1 MTKAEL
7 RDVDRRIERLLKSQ
21 EEFRKSQEEEFRKSQ
36 EEFRKGNEELREAQK
51 KTDEQ
56 LKKTDE
62 ELRAMF
68 KKREEEQKKVDKQ
81 IENLLKS
88 VDGVTK
94 GIGRIPEGLAFAS
107 FKRIFKGLGMSIEW
121 TNPNLRRRCNG
132 KEMEIDIL
140 SLVKKDNQNFIISIE
155 AKVYLTI
162 KDVGDLLEDIKN
174 FYNFFPEY
182 RDIPLIA
189 GLAFTNYAENAKVYA
204 EKKGIY
210 LLSLSDDTMTLANSK
225 DFNPKV
231 WVYGN

>member
-7 RDVDRRIERLLKSQ
+7 RDVDRRIEWLLKSQ
-21 EEFRKSQEEEFRKSQ
+21 EEFRKSQEEEFTKSQ

-68 KKREEEQKKVDKQ
+68 KKTDKE
-81 IENLLKS
+81 IEKLIKS

-107 FKRIFKGLGMSIEW
+107 FKRIFKRLGMSIEW

-155 AKVYLTI
+155 AKV
-162 KDVGDLLEDIKN
+162 
-174 FYNFFPEY
+174 
-182 RDIPLIA
+182 
-189 GLAFTNYAENAKVYA
+189 
-204 EKKGIY
+204 
-210 LLSLSDDTMTLANSK
+210 
-225 DFNPKV
+225 
-231 WVYGN
+231 